1 MRSAPKDSVSFSR
14 LATALKPT
22 GISRE
27 GMKAAARILGLNIAG
42 DLLHLP
48 KSVESDFFNEA
59 EFNSLMLE
67 AQDERLRREAQ

>member
-59 EFNSLMLE
+59 ELATQMLE
-67 AQDERLRREAQ
+67 SQNARLNRETQ